1 MTIKKFSVRGLDTTA
16 NIQVVTSDNLNNSI
30 VRNSFTTAF
39 PILGGL
45 RVSSIFSGNG
55 AVKNTVNNVTA
66 IEFDDDAGFV
76 VTNRGSGN
84 VLVAMESTFKFWEV
98 TGSQQLVASG
108 LDHITINS
116 GNNIVITSDAT
127 RNPYQSIRFSV
138 VDNPNFAGNLV
149 VGKNLTIAGNLIVNG
164 TTTTVNSS
172 TLDVADRNIT
182 IARGAQNSLQADG
195 AGITIDGAMASLI
208 YQHSTGSFVLNKT
221 TRVTA
226 NVFADGYFYS
236 NGMPFVSGGGASITV
251 SNTAPAGSETGSMW
265 FNSTSGELFIYYSDT
280 DGAQWV
286 QPVGGIGP
294 QGVAGPQGPVG
305 PQGPAFAIS
314 VGETPPASPSSGT
327 LWWDSSVGSLFFYY
341 IDSDSSQ
348 WVSAAVAASGGGG
361 GGGGGVSLGTRSNVN
376 ASTSSLANGAT
387 GNLDITG
394 YKGYVLYKIA
404 TSAAAW
410 VRIYTDAAARTADA
424 ARSESVDPGTN
435 SGVVAEVITTGA
447 NTIVVAPATIGFNN
461 ESTPTSTIPLAVT
474 NKSGSAASITVTLT
488 ILQIEV

>member
-138 VDNPNFAGNLV
+138 SDNPSFAGNV
-149 VGKNLTIAGNLIVNG
+149 VVDKNLTIGGNLIVNG
-164 TTTTVNSS
+164 TTTTVNST

-182 IARGAQNSLQADG
+182 IARGASGSLQADG
-195 AGITIDGAMASLI
+195 AGITIDGANATLT
-208 YQHSTGSFVLNKT
+208 YQHSTASFVLNKT
-221 TRVTA
+221 TRVSA

-251 SNTAPAGSETGSMW
+251 SNTAPAGSESGSMW
-265 FNSTSGELFIYYSDT
+265 FNSISGELFIYYSDT
-280 DGAQWV
+280 DGSQWV

-294 QGVAGPQGPVG
+294 QGPVGPTGATG
-305 PQGPAFAIS
+305 PQGPAFTIS
-314 VGETPPASPSSGT
+314 VGETPPSTPSSGT
-327 LWWDSSVGSLFFYY
+327 LWWHSGIGSLFFYY
-341 IDSDSSQ
+341 TDSDSSQ
-348 WVSAAVAASGGGG
+348 WVSAAVAPSGVS
-361 GGGGGVSLGTRSNVN
+361 GGGGGVSLGTRSNVS
-376 ASTSSLANGAT
+376 ATTASLANGAT
-387 GNLDITG
+387 GNIDITG
-394 YKGYVLYKIA
+394 HKGYVLYKIS

-410 VRIYTDAAARTADA
+410 VRIYTDSASRTADA

-435 SGVVAEVITTGA
+435 SGVITEVITTGA
-447 NTIVVAPATIGFNN
+447 NTIVIAPGTIGFNN
-461 ESTPTSTIPLAVT
+461 ESTPTTTIPLAVT
-474 NKSGSAASITVTLT
+474 NKSGSTAAITVTLT